1 MANGKDPKRGAHTE
15 QDETVFSLGVLWV
28 TENQALLIVE
38 DGLGFLE

>member
-1 MANGKDPKRGAHTE
+1 MTNGQNPERGAHTQ

-28 TENQALLIVE
+28 IENQALLIVE